1 MSTRKTLVA
10 AVAAG
15 AAALTAVGA
24 VSAAPATTAPDA
36 TVNLRLVVTDTSAAF
51 NGRPQ
56 WSKLMEPP
64 RGTYGR
70 MIIHNTGTKPHT
82 FVVTGLQRRTAATV
96 KPGKKVIIVGD
107 FLRRGDFKWSVDAG
121 STGGGLLRIF

>member
-1 MSTRKTLVA
+1 
-10 AVAAG
+10 
-15 AAALTAVGA
+15 
-24 VSAAPATTAPDA
+24 
-36 TVNLRLVVTDTSAAF
+36 
-51 NGRPQ
+51 
-56 WSKLMEPP
+56 MELP

-82 FVVTGLQRRTAATV
+82 IVVTGLQRRTAATV

-121 STGGGLLRIF
+121 STGGGLFRIF